1 MSGLTGAD
9 LFRAKTMRDAIRNRR
24 DSEAVREAWD
34 ERAGIIEEGAKVP
47 RATAEAWAEVAV
59 QRVRGAVEPL
69 TPERVRLLVA
79 SGALR
84 RAP

>member
-1 MSGLTGAD
+1 MSALTGAD
-9 LFRAKTMRDAIRNRR
+9 LASARTMRGAAANRR
-24 DSEAVREAWD
+24 DGEAVREAWE
-34 ERAGIIEEGAKVP
+34 ERAAIIEEGAKVP

-59 QRVRGAVEPL
+59 QRVRGAVAPL
-69 TPERVRLLVA
+69 TPDRVRMLVA

>member
-9 LFRAKTMRDAIRNRR
+9 LAAARTMRSAAADRR
-24 DSEAVREAWD
+24 EGDAVREAWE
-34 ERAGIIEEGAKVP
+34 ERAAIIEEGAKVP